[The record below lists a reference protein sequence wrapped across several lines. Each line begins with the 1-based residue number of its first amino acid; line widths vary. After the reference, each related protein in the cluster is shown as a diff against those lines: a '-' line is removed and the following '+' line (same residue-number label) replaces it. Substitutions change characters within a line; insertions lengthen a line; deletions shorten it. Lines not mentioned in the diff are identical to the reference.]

1 VPAGPTGSTAVG
13 EEKGVTVEEKG
24 PEPKRERR
32 RCQAREGRKRSF
44 NRKWSKPTFSPFK
57 QMIHY
62 FIAYLGLNFNY
73 MYHIINSR
81 NMRKNIFIL
90 VCLIIVH
97 VQKIEKK

>member
-1 VPAGPTGSTAVG
+1 
-13 EEKGVTVEEKG
+13 
-24 PEPKRERR
+24 
-32 RCQAREGRKRSF
+32 
-44 NRKWSKPTFSPFK
+44 
-57 QMIHY
+57 MIHY

-97 VQKIEKK
+97 VQKIEEKINSLLEIMQPLIFKLLQDNLIIFKFV